1 MFVKV
6 SDFSQFG
13 PRGSPSS
20 GWTKEDAGKQSPSD
34 EQTQETNGTPAFS
47 PAGDRVAVTDSGG
60 NLLIVNADGSDP
72 HSILNRTNQVIA
84 FPRWSPDGSQIA
96 FGIGAFFDRPV
107 RPGQLGLIRPDG
119 SGFRL
124 LTDGKTSSG
133 FPTWSPDHK
142 QLVFRVMGDGEQ
154 GLRILTLE
162 SGKITPLTAEYD
174 TFPVWSP
181 RGDRIAFCSFRDGD
195 FNIYTIR
202 PDGSDLRKLTDSHG
216 NDAHPIWSPDGDWI
230 VFSSSRKGF
239 KDEGMLSDDG
249 GPQPNG
255 ELFVMRADGTE
266 VSQLTDNQWEDATP
280 AWRPDRPHA
289 LTAP

>member
-1 MFVKV
+1 MIPIRSRLFCLNPKYHL
-6 SDFSQFG
+6 FSTLAWM
-13 PRGSPSS
+13 PAYSP
-20 GWTKEDAGKQSPSD
+20 T
-34 EQTQETNGTPAFS
+34 
-47 PAGDRVAVTDSGG
+47 GDRVAVTDGG
-60 NLLIVNADGSDP
+60 KNLLIANADGSEP
-72 HSILNRTNQVIA
+72 HSILSRTGQVIA
-84 FPRWSPDGSQIA
+84 FPTWSPHGTQIA
-96 FGIGAFFDRPV
+96 FCVGAFFDRPV
-107 RPGQLGLIRPDG
+107 RPGQIGLVHPDG

-133 FPTWSPDHK
+133 FPSWSPDGK
-142 QLVFRVMGDGEQ
+142 RLVFRFMGDGEQ

-162 SGKITPLTAEYD
+162 SGKITPLTTHYD

-181 RGDRIAFCSFRDGD
+181 LGDRIAFCSFRDGD

-202 PDGSDLRKLTDSHG
+202 PDGSDLHKLTDSRG
-216 NDAHPIWSPDGDWI
+216 NDAHPISSPDGNWI

-239 KDEGMLSDDG
+239 KDEGVLSDDG

-280 AWRPDRPHA
+280 AWHPDPPSRSDLPSV
-289 LTAP
+289 PEP